1 MKCDKA
7 RELMSA
13 AVDSELTSR
22 ENQAFTLHLQE
33 CSDCREEFEEAKK
46 TKQIIQGKI
55 VRFKAPQSLINSI
68 MGLSLSSKKEP
79 STSPLTD

>member
-46 TKQIIQGKI
+46 TS
-55 VRFKAPQSLINSI
+55 RSYR
-68 MGLSLSSKKEP
+68 KK
-79 STSPLTD
+79 L